1 MHGSALSDAI
11 PSIRSP
17 RRLERNRDFSLIFL
31 PYILCYSVMVKKQIK
46 NGTIHRY
53 LRVLGV
59 GLDILKT
66 RIDQDC
72 HGHYPLSGEM
82 AEWSKAL
89 VLGTSLNRRGFKSHS
104 RQRFGK

>member
-1 MHGSALSDAI
+1 
-11 PSIRSP
+11 
-17 RRLERNRDFSLIFL
+17 
-31 PYILCYSVMVKKQIK
+31 MVKKQIK

-104 RQRFGK
+104 RQRFGKGLFRTEDYYINIELNVVCRSRLLN